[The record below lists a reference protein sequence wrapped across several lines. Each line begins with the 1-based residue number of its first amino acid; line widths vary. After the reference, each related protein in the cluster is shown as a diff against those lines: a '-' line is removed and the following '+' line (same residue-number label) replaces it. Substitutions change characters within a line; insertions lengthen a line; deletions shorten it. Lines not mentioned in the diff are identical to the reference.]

1 MKVKLTV
8 FFFRP
13 TNVLY
18 LSIHSNNFSTY
29 TRLEEKIIRMLVASF
44 FAYFIQASVGLTAA
58 DQRWTIQFSI
68 CWFQISYQTVVNGL

>member
-44 FAYFIQASVGLTAA
+44 FAYFIQASVGLTTA
-58 DQRWTIQFSI
+58 DKLDNTIFHMLVSN
-68 CWFQISYQTVVNGL
+68 CLSDGFKCS

>member
-29 TRLEEKIIRMLVASF
+29 TKLEEKIIRMLVASF
-44 FAYFIQASVGLTAA
+44 FAYFIQASVGLTTA
-58 DQRWTIQFSI
+58 DQVGQYNFPYAGFELLIRRF
-68 CWFQISYQTVVNGL
+68 